1 MSYQQPYQQPYPVAR
16 RAGGTMMVI
25 GVILVLVG
33 IVVGGLASVTGS
45 ILGAAFVQAVP
56 HAAEHLSQEA
66 AWAVYGVFLLLALWL
81 APGGIAALLRRLL
94 GSISSGRN

>member
-33 IVVGGLASVTGS
+33 IVVGGAVYVSGNKQYTDKVKHLAS
-45 ILGAAFVQAVP
+45 
-56 HAAEHLSQEA
+56 
-66 AWAVYGVFLLLALWL
+66 
-81 APGGIAALLRRLL
+81 
-94 GSISSGRN
+94 